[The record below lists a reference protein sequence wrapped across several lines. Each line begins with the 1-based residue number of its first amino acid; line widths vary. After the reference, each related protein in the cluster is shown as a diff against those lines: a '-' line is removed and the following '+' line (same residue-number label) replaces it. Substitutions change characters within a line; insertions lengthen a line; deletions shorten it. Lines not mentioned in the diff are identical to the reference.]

1 MVTRNDVFY
10 LPRCYISFSR
20 SVILLNLNT
29 LHFMKKLYC
38 LVLIA
43 LAVFV
48 GCKKGELSSAGGED
62 NGCIS
67 RVKRDYSDSNKV
79 ELAAAIK
86 LLQKNNIPVNG
97 LVIYRV
103 ILNDSI
109 SNNGPLNIYQ
119 HVIAYEESKGLPIF
133 NSGVG
138 YHFRNEV
145 FTTTIG
151 RRYGTLSLN
160 TTATAPLPQI
170 RKIFIDAFKKDGYT
184 IDNHVNESS
193 CLNAEFGYYNL
204 NQDTPDHP
212 NFIKAWK
219 VTFSK
224 YNEYPVAYIQD
235 SNRKLIYY
243 FNGLLT
249 LNKTTKQK
257 IN

>member
-1 MVTRNDVFY
+1 
-10 LPRCYISFSR
+10 
-20 SVILLNLNT
+20 
-29 LHFMKKLYC
+29 MKKFYC
-38 LVLIA
+38 LVLIV
-43 LAVFV
+43 LAAFTA
-48 GCKKGELSSAGGED
+48 CKKGELSSAGGED
-62 NGCIS
+62 NGCIN

-79 ELAAAIK
+79 ELAAAIT
-86 LLQKNNIPVNG
+86 LLQKNSIPVNG

-109 SNNGPLNIYQ
+109 SNNGQLNIYQ

-133 NSGVG
+133 NSGIG

-145 FTTTIG
+145 FSTTIG

-170 RKIFIDAFKKDGYT
+170 RKIFIDAFKQDGYT

-204 NQDTPDHP
+204 TPDTPDQPH
-212 NFIKAWK
+212 FAKVWK
-219 VTFSK
+219 VTFMN
-224 YNEYPVAYIQD
+224 YDYPVAYIQD
-235 SNRKLIYY
+235 DNRKLLSY

-249 LNKTTKQK
+249 LNKTNKK
-257 IN
+257 

>member
-1 MVTRNDVFY
+1 
-10 LPRCYISFSR
+10 
-20 SVILLNLNT
+20 
-29 LHFMKKLYC
+29 MKKFYC
-38 LVLIA
+38 LVLIV
-43 LAVFV
+43 LAAFTA
-48 GCKKGELSSAGGED
+48 CKKGELSAAGGED
-62 NGCIS
+62 NGCIN

-79 ELAAAIK
+79 ELAAAIT

-133 NSGVG
+133 NSGIG

-145 FTTTIG
+145 FSTTIG

-204 NQDTPDHP
+204 TPDTPDQPH
-212 NFIKAWK
+212 FAKVWK
-219 VTFSK
+219 VTFMN
-224 YNEYPVAYIQD
+224 YDYPVAYIQD
-235 SNRKLIYY
+235 DNRKLLSY

-249 LNKTTKQK
+249 QNKTNKK
-257 IN
+257 